1 MLCSM
6 HMGTLMRLILPLM
19 LWSVGAAMAAGP
31 VRASEGN
38 TSGWDWMTPRERLE
52 HQAAVRAFTDY
63 TACRAY
69 QIKHHET
76 MEARARA
83 SGQTLKP
90 ASERRDICEHLR
102 PLVDQP

>member
-1 MLCSM
+1 M
-6 HMGTLMRLILPLM
+6 HTGTLMRLILPL
-19 LWSVGAAMAAGP
+19 LLLNVGTAHAAGP
-31 VRASEGN
+31 WRASEGN

-52 HQAAVRAFTDY
+52 HQATVRAFTDY

-76 MEARARA
+76 MEARAWA

-102 PLVDQP
+102 PLAGQP